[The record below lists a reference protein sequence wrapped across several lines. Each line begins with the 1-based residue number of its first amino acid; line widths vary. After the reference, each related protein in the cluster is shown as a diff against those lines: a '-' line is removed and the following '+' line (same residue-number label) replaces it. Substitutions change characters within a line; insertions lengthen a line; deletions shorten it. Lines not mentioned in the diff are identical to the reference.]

1 MRCPALLRHTMSIH
15 VEESAL
21 LEMAR
26 QGVETLAHTDPRLYE
41 LLLGEYRRQTETL
54 TLVAAS
60 SVADPSVLA
69 CAGAVLNNVTTE
81 GYPGARYHGGCA
93 FADEVERLA
102 IERAKQVFGARY
114 ANVQP
119 HSGSSAN
126 HIVIFSLLRPGDRI
140 LGLDLDSGGHLT
152 HGSRA
157 SVVGQYFETLGY
169 GLDGEGFLDYERIRA
184 LAREFRPKLLI
195 GGSSAYP
202 RAIDFRRLREIAD
215 EVGAYLLADISHI
228 AGLVAAGLH
237 PSPVDHAHFTTTSTY
252 KQLYGPRGGLILI
265 GRDHDARLPNGRT
278 LAEAVQSA
286 TFPFYQ
292 GTPILGAVAAKA
304 RALAEVATPE
314 FRARMVRVVTGASAL
329 AAALGEAG
337 YTVLTGGTDNHM
349 VVLDLDPTGL
359 TGVVAERALEECNVV
374 VNKNR
379 IPGDRRSPLVTSGLR
394 LGTNHTALRGMGE
407 REMPAC
413 AEVLDRVLAAVRAT
427 GDRSYHLPDG
437 VRAAVRDEVRRLCER
452 FPIPSYPAALSGITG

>member
-1 MRCPALLRHTMSIH
+1 MDDA
-15 VEESAL
+15 VL
-21 LEMAR
+21 LEFAR
-26 QGVETLAHTDPRLYE
+26 QGVETLAQADPRLYE

-69 CAGAVLNNVTTE
+69 CSGAVLNNVTTE
-81 GYPGARYHGGCA
+81 GYPGARYHGGCT
-93 FADEVERLA
+93 FADEIERLA
-102 IERAKQVFGARY
+102 VERAKQVFGAAY

-157 SVVGQYFETLGY
+157 SVVGQYFETKGY
-169 GLDGEGFLDYERIRA
+169 GLDEDGFLDYDRIRA
-184 LAREFRPKLLI
+184 LAHEFRPKLLI

-215 EVGAYLLADISHI
+215 EVGAFFLADISHV

-265 GRDHDARLPNGRT
+265 GRDHDRPLPNGRT

-292 GTPILGAVAAKA
+292 GTPNLGAVAAW
-304 RALAEVATPE
+304 
-314 FRARMVRVVTGASAL
+314 
-329 AAALGEAG
+329 LGW
-337 YTVLTGGTDNHM
+337 
-349 VVLDLDPTGL
+349 
-359 TGVVAERALEECNVV
+359 R
-374 VNKNR
+374 
-379 IPGDRRSPLVTSGLR
+379 RRSSVPGW
-394 LGTNHTALRGMGE
+394 GGW
-407 REMPAC
+407 
-413 AEVLDRVLAAVRAT
+413 
-427 GDRSYHLPDG
+427 
-437 VRAAVRDEVRRLCER
+437 
-452 FPIPSYPAALSGITG
+452 